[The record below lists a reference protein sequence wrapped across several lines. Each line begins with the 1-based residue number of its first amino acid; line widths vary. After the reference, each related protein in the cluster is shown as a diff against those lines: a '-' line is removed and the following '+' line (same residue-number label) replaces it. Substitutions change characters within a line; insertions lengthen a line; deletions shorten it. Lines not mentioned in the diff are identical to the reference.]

1 MELKFAGLGKR
12 ILGGIIDI
20 ILLVIVFAIYVR
32 FFGREVL
39 PGSYHVEGMPAFYIF
54 VFIFLYYWVFE
65 AITGKTLGKLIVK
78 TRVVN
83 KEGNKITWRQSF
95 VRNIM
100 RVIDG
105 LFFYLVAAIAIASSE
120 KNQRLGDMLA
130 KTVVINQ

>member
-1 MELKFAGLGKR
+1 MELEFAGLGKR

-20 ILLVIVFAIYVR
+20 ILLTIVFAIFVR
-32 FFGREVL
+32 FFGREVM
-39 PGSYHVEGMPAFYIF
+39 PGSYHIEGMPAFILF
-54 VFIFLYYWVFE
+54 VLMFLYYWVFE
-65 AITGKTLGKLIVK
+65 ATTGKTLGKLIVK

-83 KEGNKITWRQSF
+83 KEGSKITWGQSF

-100 RVIDG
+100 RIIDG
-105 LFFYLVAAIAIASSE
+105 LFFYLVAVIAIASSE